1 MGREMNILRSAWEL
15 ISSHR
20 MAAMR
25 TFVVMVRAPLLSRF
39 AERNRRRAIAD
50 LESLPRA
57 ILRDLGI
64 RREEIPIVVARAAR
78 AQTDGDGVA
87 PHDGGPGSYD
97 MEQPSPGDATSSES
111 AAEPASRSKVA

>member
-87 PHDGGPGSYD
+87 PQDGGPGSYD